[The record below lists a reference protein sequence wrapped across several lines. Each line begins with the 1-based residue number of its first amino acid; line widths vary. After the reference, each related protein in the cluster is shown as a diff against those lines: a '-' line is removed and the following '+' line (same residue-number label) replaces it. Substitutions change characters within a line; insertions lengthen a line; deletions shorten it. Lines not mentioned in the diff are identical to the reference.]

1 MVFKITVINVVK
13 DLVEKV
19 DNIHGQMKNFSRE
32 MEKESN
38 EMLEIKKKQFWA
50 MRNFFNRLISRLDTD
65 EAGIKELEGKS
76 IDMIQSDTT
85 EKKE

>member
-38 EMLEIKKKQFWA
+38 EMLEIKKKTVFG
-50 MRNFFNRLISRLDTD
+50 NEEFL
-65 EAGIKELEGKS
+65 
-76 IDMIQSDTT
+76 
-85 EKKE
+85 